1 MRILISEIISTD
13 FKKETYASAI
23 SGDAFIYQ
31 GDAYTYLDNPP
42 VCLTIANEQ
51 NSKVRVTGQGEV
63 TLDIPCGRCLTSVP
77 VKISFDIDEVVDF
90 EKIRAGSTA
99 DILDA
104 PYIDDNVL
112 DTDILIENM
121 LLMHFPDKVL
131 CKEDCKG
138 LCPKCGTNLNISSC
152 SCDTFV
158 PDPRMAAIQDIFK
171 KNKEV

>member
-13 FKKETYASAI
+13 LKKENIAAEI

-31 GDAYTYLDNPP
+31 GDAYPYLDKAPL
-42 VCLTIANEQ
+42 CLTIANEKS
-51 NSKVRVTGQGEV
+51 SKVHITGQGEV

-77 VKISFDIDEVVDF
+77 TRISFEIDELVDF
-90 EKIRAGSTA
+90 EKIRAGSA
-99 DILDA
+99 SDILDA

-112 DTDILIENM
+112 DTDILIENT
-121 LLMHFPDKVL
+121 LLMHFPEKVL
-131 CKEDCKG
+131 CSEDCKG

>member
-1 MRILISEIISTD
+1 MRILVSEIISTD
-13 FKKETYASAI
+13 LKKENFAAGI

-31 GDAYTYLDNPP
+31 GDAYPYLDKPS
-42 VCLTIANEQ
+42 VCLTVANEK
-51 NSKVRVTGQGEV
+51 NSKVHITGQGEV

-77 VKISFDIDEVVDF
+77 TRIAFEIDELVDF
-90 EKIRAGSTA
+90 EKIRAGSSS

-112 DTDILIENM
+112 DTDILIENS
-121 LLMHFPDKVL
+121 LLMRFPDKVL
-131 CKEDCKG
+131 CREDCKG
-138 LCPKCGTNLNISSC
+138 LCPKCGTNLNLSSC
-152 SCDTFV
+152 SCDTFI